1 MDTDGNNSSTTTH
14 VMQKCIQCSGRYDAR
29 MFTCPSC
36 GGQETSGGVEML
48 EVMAVKQEAV
58 EVGDRALEPF
68 NHGKLEEAIAILHE
82 AIKINPMYEQ
92 AHSNLGFVLTAKGDY
107 QQAID
112 TFEHV
117 LSFSPYR
124 EEAKRGLAVAR
135 SMLEQ
140 SI

>member
-1 MDTDGNNSSTTTH
+1 MDSDGNNSSATGCVT
-14 VMQKCIQCSGRYDAR
+14 QKCIQCSDQYDAR

-36 GGQETSGGVEML
+36 GGQEASGDEGML
-48 EVMAVKQEAV
+48 EILLVKQEAV

-68 NHGKLEEAIAILHE
+68 NNGDLDEAIAILHE
-82 AIKINPMYEQ
+82 AIRINPMYEQ

-117 LSFSPYR
+117 LSFSPHR
-124 EEAKRGLAVAR
+124 EEARRGLAVAR
-135 SMLEQ
+135 SMMEQ
-140 SI
+140 NI